1 MTSKPARQVSE
12 ALKQAEQRVKEIAA
26 AMNETGASDRLVG
39 SLAKI
44 GASAED
50 VRAVSRAFVD
60 YTKSVGL
67 AGDASQWTRE
77 AAAGVRAWETSTI
90 NSVKAVI
97 RERRAES
104 DAMRNIAREQNQI
117 LQRQADEQKNI
128 RKEAVSGVGGF
139 AGGMVGM
146 GLGFAGIAGAKDVL
160 KASANLAEQQAKL
173 QSLAKSDQSEVPFA
187 NQLAGDIAKKF
198 PNISTADALEMY
210 NEIRA
215 QSAGAGGVIDRD
227 KATRNLGIAASTKT
241 GMLNLGQDFTAVD
254 AQNLQRAVEG
264 SGRALDPTAFNKLTD
279 AFVRAKQVYGSAIT
293 SEAVQTFVAN
303 AKASNFSLGDNA
315 FYREMFARLAEGN
328 AARFGNE
335 TSQTL
340 QTLVG
345 GHALKQTAQW
355 LVDHHLATGF
365 EKMGGGAAR
374 IEGLK
379 GSDLLQT
386 DQGAWANQFLFPAL
400 KDALSADRVKARED
414 MLRADARKADP
425 NAVIDEKSLTERAIN
440 ALAAAEVMKMGVRGT
455 VADNLTHWIANME
468 LIKRDSAQMDRVA
481 GRDENA
487 AAVGRNP
494 AAALSEMTGAM
505 STFASVVGGPL
516 MAPAA
521 GILDALA
528 HSLGGL
534 GESLA
539 AWQKSNP
546 TAALATSAA
555 AIAALAGGGGAAVLG
570 AGGSVAK
577 AIGLGGVGG
586 AMSGGASA
594 LGKLG
599 MIGAEFSAVLGIIE
613 MATNYKPPTDELNA
627 LNKWSLP
634 GLLSGVNPFGSSH
647 EITRPAHPGRD
658 VHSPSTGPYSYTPAV
673 HVDTSEV
680 DGAKTKIDALGQSHP
695 TVAVNVDLGAFEAAL
710 ARIRSGLQSLGV
722 LSGAPGLS
730 PSLGSTMR
738 GNFTSSSIHGE

>member
-1 MTSKPARQVSE
+1 M
-12 ALKQAEQRVKEIAA
+12 I
-26 AMNETGASDRLVG
+26 
-39 SLAKI
+39 
-44 GASAED
+44 
-50 VRAVSRAFVD
+50 
-60 YTKSVGL
+60 
-67 AGDASQWTRE
+67 
-77 AAAGVRAWETSTI
+77 
-90 NSVKAVI
+90 
-97 RERRAES
+97 
-104 DAMRNIAREQNQI
+104 
-117 LQRQADEQKNI
+117 
-128 RKEAVSGVGGF
+128 
-139 AGGMVGM
+139 GM
-146 GLGFAGIAGAKDVL
+146 GLGFAGLTGAKDVI

-187 NQLAGDIAKKF
+187 QGLAADVARKY

-227 KATRNLGIAASTKT
+227 KATRNLGIAAATKT
-241 GMLNLGQDFTAVD
+241 GMLNLGQDFTAAD

-264 SGRALDPTAFNKLTD
+264 SGRALDPTAFGKLTD

-315 FYREMFARLAEGN
+315 FYRELFARLAEGN

-355 LVDHHLATGF
+355 LVDHGLADGF
-365 EKMGGGAAR
+365 TPMGGGAAR
-374 IEGLK
+374 INGLK

-386 DQGAWANQFLFPAL
+386 DQGAWANQYLFPSL

-487 AAVGRNP
+487 AAVGRSP
-494 AAALSEMTGAM
+494 AAAMAEFTGAVT
-505 STFASVVGGPL
+505 SFASVVGGPL

-521 GILDALA
+521 KILDALA

-546 TAALATSAA
+546 TEALATSAA
-555 AIAALAGGGGAAVLG
+555 AVTAAAAGGGAA
-570 AGGSVAK
+570 
-577 AIGLGGVGG
+577 ILGGVGG
-586 AMSGGASA
+586 AAKAVGLDSVGGALGGGASM
-594 LGKLG
+594 LGKLA
-599 MIGAEFSAVLGIIE
+599 MVGAEFSAILGIIE
-613 MATNYKPPTDELNA
+613 MATNYKPSTDELKA

-634 GLLSGVNPFGSSH
+634 GLLQQWNPFGSSH
-647 EITRPAHPGRD
+647 EITRPVSHPGRD
-658 VHSPSTGPYSYTPAV
+658 VHSPSIGPYSYSPAV
-673 HVDTSEV
+673 VDTSSLDAAKSKADGVAAAVQAIPQTARINVEV
-680 DGAKTKIDALGQSHP
+680 DTGVFDAAMAK
-695 TVAVNVDLGAFEAAL
+695 
-710 ARIRSGLQSLGV
+710 IRSGLASIHALG
-722 LSGAPGLS
+722 SGGGMS

-738 GNFTSSSIHGE
+738 GNFSSSAINGE

>member
-1 MTSKPARQVSE
+1 M
-12 ALKQAEQRVKEIAA
+12 I
-26 AMNETGASDRLVG
+26 
-39 SLAKI
+39 
-44 GASAED
+44 
-50 VRAVSRAFVD
+50 
-60 YTKSVGL
+60 
-67 AGDASQWTRE
+67 
-77 AAAGVRAWETSTI
+77 
-90 NSVKAVI
+90 
-97 RERRAES
+97 
-104 DAMRNIAREQNQI
+104 
-117 LQRQADEQKNI
+117 
-128 RKEAVSGVGGF
+128 
-139 AGGMVGM
+139 GM
-146 GLGFAGIAGAKDVL
+146 GLGFAGLTGAKDVI

-187 NQLAGDIAKKF
+187 QGLAADVARKY

-227 KATRNLGIAASTKT
+227 KATRNLGIAAATKT
-241 GMLNLGQDFTAVD
+241 GMLNLGQDFTAAD

-264 SGRALDPTAFNKLTD
+264 SGRALDPTAFGKLTD

-315 FYREMFARLAEGN
+315 FYRELFARLAEGN

-355 LVDHHLATGF
+355 LVDHGLADGF
-365 EKMGGGAAR
+365 TAMGGGAAR
-374 IEGLK
+374 INGLK

-386 DQGAWANQFLFPAL
+386 DQGAWANQYLFPSL

-487 AAVGRNP
+487 AAVGRSP
-494 AAALSEMTGAM
+494 AAAMAEFTGAVT
-505 STFASVVGGPL
+505 SFASVVGGPL

-521 GILDALA
+521 KILDALA

-546 TAALATSAA
+546 TEALATSAA
-555 AIAALAGGGGAAVLG
+555 AVTAAAAGGGAA
-570 AGGSVAK
+570 
-577 AIGLGGVGG
+577 ILGGVGG
-586 AMSGGASA
+586 AAKAVGLDSVGGALGGGASM
-594 LGKLG
+594 LGKLA
-599 MIGAEFSAVLGIIE
+599 MVGAEFSAILGIIE
-613 MATNYKPPTDELNA
+613 MATNYKPSTDELKA

-634 GLLSGVNPFGSSH
+634 GLLQQWNPFGSSH
-647 EITRPAHPGRD
+647 EITRPVSHPGRD
-658 VHSPSTGPYSYTPAV
+658 VHSPSIGPYSYSPAV
-673 HVDTSEV
+673 VDTSSLDAAKSKADGVAAAVQAIPQTARINVEV
-680 DGAKTKIDALGQSHP
+680 DTGVFDAAMAK
-695 TVAVNVDLGAFEAAL
+695 
-710 ARIRSGLQSLGV
+710 IRSGLASIHALG
-722 LSGAPGLS
+722 SGGGMS

-738 GNFTSSSIHGE
+738 GNFSSSAINGE